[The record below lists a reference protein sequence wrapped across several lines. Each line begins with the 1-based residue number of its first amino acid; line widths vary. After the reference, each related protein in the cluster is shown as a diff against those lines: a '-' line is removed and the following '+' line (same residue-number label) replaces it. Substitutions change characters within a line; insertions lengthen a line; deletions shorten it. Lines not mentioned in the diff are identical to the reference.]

1 MDDYSKPIEY
11 QVEATAGE
19 AGGELDRIVDILE
32 RMDASISG
40 VASSLSN
47 LRSASA
53 DVSAAFD
60 KVRSGNA
67 RAFNADRAVNYQKR
81 LLGVERLAT
90 RLSKS
95 SDTDELAISRAMK
108 SGIKDANRLNATL
121 GGLDENS
128 PEFKVKSDALNDV
141 LDQLDV
147 LEARYNQL
155 DAEKTV
161 KINADI
167 DERVEKALSA
177 NKDNKDSEFYKNR
190 PNGVVGKTQQYS
202 AAQITKEI
210 NDGVDG
216 RVKDVADV
224 KIHFTSDLA
233 DVQKEL
239 DRLERAIQRNKDN
252 IVKFSAA
259 GDQKSLQREMK
270 KLSANE
276 AAQAKFEEVKN
287 SAGAG
292 KAWSSMKADININT
306 PEDYAAVEAAAKKLE
321 KAIRGDEI
329 AMKRFAAAGDAVNFE
344 KMKKRIEQATFEL
357 DRQKAALSGAS
368 GIKVQADNS
377 AQLEDVYKNMDRLR
391 SQIDKKEFMGK
402 NSFNSAAVRKLRM
415 EMTEAEREA
424 LRLRMSLGEIGG
436 GAALAKNAKLTAKG
450 FLQARF
456 HAARMNAEL
465 RKSQHS
471 LLKVSRVLQLMALRA
486 SVRAIM
492 KDMNA
497 GFATLASQFEPF
509 NETMSRLMDAST
521 NVRNSL
527 VSVFD
532 PLIRVGAPLATKALN
547 AVAYGLD
554 KVAQITAAMTGETY
568 YTKLTSEAQDYNRT
582 VNDVQNSLAG
592 FDKFNL
598 IGNRTYAGGVNYKT
612 DVDRVAIDEKFLKW
626 KTVGDGIKELFE
638 GAGEVVKQVLEDI
651 ADLLGRVDGE
661 DAVEFIGRTLKNTGQ
676 YLKEHKEGIADL
688 IEAYAALRLA
698 IKAAFGV
705 YMLGK
710 GVFDT
715 GKGIWNFGKA
725 IFGGGKAA
733 TAGQAATSAS
743 LGLPT
748 GAATAGKSAIGGTL
762 ATGLL
767 KGGLIAGEMYIAG
780 KGISTTI
787 DNVKE
792 LHSMQQELAKQY
804 TGQDMSLS
812 DAKQLLKDVRK
823 ANGGWI
829 GTMRKEEKG
838 ESLIIPG
845 YGTYSE
851 KTGLVQNTGAN
862 LPSVGSSAVQSASN
876 VVTEINKSGLVDKLS
891 TGVENAVTAALSK
904 SGGQKVDVAVKAVA
918 EPSNIFKLVVTENN
932 SQYNRTGRSPL
943 RV

>member
-81 LLGVERLAT
+81 LLGVERLAN

-95 SDTDELAISRAMK
+95 GNTDELVISRAMK
-108 SGIKDANRLNATL
+108 SGIKEAQRINAEL
-121 GGLDENS
+121 DKVDENS
-128 PEFKVKSDALNDV
+128 PEFKVKTAALDDV
-141 LDQLDV
+141 FDQLDV
-147 LEARYNQL
+147 LEARYNQFDAERTIKL
-155 DAEKTV
+155 DAE
-161 KINADI
+161 I
-167 DERVEKALSA
+167 DKSVEKALSVDKS
-177 NKDNKDSEFYKNR
+177 NKDTGFYEHR
-190 PNGVVGKTQQYS
+190 PNGVVGKAQQYS
-202 AAQITKEI
+202 AAQITEEI
-210 NDGVDG
+210 NNGVDG

-239 DRLERAIQRNKDN
+239 DRLERAIQRNKNN

-321 KAIRGDEI
+321 KAIRADEI
-329 AMKRFAAAGDAVNFE
+329 AMKRFAAAGDAVDFE

-357 DRQKAALSGAS
+357 NRQKEALSGAS

-471 LLKVSRVLQLMALRA
+471 LLRVSRVLQLMVLRA

-509 NETMSRLMDAST
+509 NEAMSRLMDAST

-547 AVAYGLD
+547 YVAVGLD
-554 KVAQITAAMTGETY
+554 KVAQITAAMTGDTY
-568 YTKLTSEAQDYNRT
+568 YTKLTSEAQDYNKT

-688 IEAYAALRLA
+688 IETYVALRLA
-698 IKAAFGV
+698 IKAAFGA

-710 GVFDT
+710 GIASPV
-715 GKGIWNFGKA
+715 KGLWNFGKA
-725 IFGGGKAA
+725 LFGGSKAS
-733 TAGQAATSAS
+733 TAGQAATSGTAAIAGGSKAAS
-743 LGLPT
+743 
-748 GAATAGKSAIGGTL
+748 IGGGL

-851 KTGLVQNTGAN
+851 KTGLVQNAGAN

>member
-1 MDDYSKPIEY
+1 MDDYSKPIEV

-81 LLGVERLAT
+81 LLGVERLAN

-95 SDTDELAISRAMK
+95 GDTDELAISRAMK
-108 SGIKDANRLNATL
+108 SGIKEAQRINAEL
-121 GGLDENS
+121 GKVDENS
-128 PEFKVKSDALNDV
+128 PQFKVKSDALNDV
-141 LDQLDV
+141 LDQLDM
-147 LEARYNQL
+147 LEVRYNQL
-155 DAEKTV
+155 DAERTIKL
-161 KINADI
+161 NAEI
-167 DERVEKALSA
+167 DKNVEKALSVDKS
-177 NKDNKDSEFYKNR
+177 NKDTGFYENR
-190 PNGVVGKTQQYS
+190 PNGVVGKAQQYS
-202 AAQITKEI
+202 AAQITEEI
-210 NDGVDG
+210 NNGVDG

-239 DRLERAIQRNKDN
+239 DRLERAIQRNKNN

-306 PEDYAAVEAAAKKLE
+306 PEDYAAVEAVAKKLE
-321 KAIRGDEI
+321 KAIRADEI
-329 AMKRFAAAGDAVNFE
+329 AMKRFAAAGNAVDFE

-357 DRQKAALSGAS
+357 NRQKEALSGAS

-471 LLKVSRVLQLMALRA
+471 LLKVSRVLQLMVLRA

-492 KDMNA
+492 ADMNA

-509 NETMSRLMDAST
+509 NEAMSRLMDAST

-568 YTKLTSEAQDYNRT
+568 YTKLTSEAQDYNKT

-598 IGNRTYAGGVNYKT
+598 IGNRTYAGGVRYKT

-688 IEAYAALRLA
+688 IETYVALRLA
-698 IKAAFGV
+698 IKAAFGA

-710 GVFDT
+710 GIASPV
-715 GKGIWNFGKA
+715 KGLWNFGKA
-725 IFGGGKAA
+725 LFGGSKAA
-733 TAGQAATSAS
+733 AAGQAATSAS

-767 KGGLIAGEMYIAG
+767 KGGLVLGELAILS
-780 KGISTTI
+780 KGTAATI
-787 DNVKE
+787 DNI
-792 LHSMQQELAKQY
+792 Q
-804 TGQDMSLS
+804 
-812 DAKQLLKDVRK
+812 DAKGGLKDWSKEKTGEDLSGWDAFKLYWQTVK
-823 ANGGWI
+823 ANGGLKE
-829 GTMRKEEKG
+829 TFRKEDAGEK
-838 ESLIIPG
+838 LIIPG
-845 YGTYSE
+845 YTD

-862 LPSVGSSAVQSASN
+862 LPSVGSSAVQGASN

-918 EPSNIFKLVVTENN
+918 EPSSIFKLVVTENN

>member
-1 MDDYSKPIEY
+1 M
-11 QVEATAGE
+11 
-19 AGGELDRIVDILE
+19 
-32 RMDASISG
+32 
-40 VASSLSN
+40 
-47 LRSASA
+47 
-53 DVSAAFD
+53 
-60 KVRSGNA
+60 
-67 RAFNADRAVNYQKR
+67 
-81 LLGVERLAT
+81 LGVERLAN

-95 SDTDELAISRAMK
+95 GDTDELAISRAMK
-108 SGIKDANRLNATL
+108 SGIKEAQRINAEL
-121 GGLDENS
+121 GKVDENS

-141 LDQLDV
+141 LDQLDM

-155 DAEKTV
+155 DAERTIKL
-161 KINADI
+161 NAEI
-167 DERVEKALSA
+167 DKNVEKALSGGNG
-177 NKDNKDSEFYKNR
+177 NKDVDLSKEDRRKNTK
-190 PNGVVGKTQQYS
+190 GQYWKS
-202 AAQITKEI
+202 ATEADPSPLYEPEKNVQPDAEVEI
-210 NDGVDG
+210 
-216 RVKDVADV
+216 
-224 KIHFTSDLA
+224 HYTSDLA
-233 DVQKEL
+233 DVQREL
-239 DRLERAIQRNKDN
+239 DRLDKQIKRNKNN
-252 IVKFSAA
+252 IVKFTAA
-259 GDQKSLQREMK
+259 GDEKSLQREREKMT
-270 KLSANE
+270 ANE
-276 AAQAKFEEVKN
+276 AAKAAFEKAQR
-287 SAGAG
+287 SAMSDEAYLG
-292 KAWSSMKADININT
+292 MKQDININT

-321 KAIRGDEI
+321 KAIRADEI
-329 AMKRFAAAGDAVNFE
+329 AMKRFAAAGNAVDFE
-344 KMKKRIEQATFEL
+344 KMKKRVEQATFEL
-357 DRQKAALSGAS
+357 NRQKEALSGAS

-471 LLKVSRVLQLMALRA
+471 MLKVSRVLQLMLFRYG
-486 SVRAIM
+486 VRFVTKNIGV
-492 KDMNA
+492 
-497 GFATLASQFEPF
+497 GFATLAQQFEPF
-509 NETMSRLMDAST
+509 NATMSRLLDSATS
-521 NVRNSL
+521 VRNAVTSML
-527 VSVFD
+527 D

-547 AVAYGLD
+547 YVAEGLD
-554 KVAQITAAMTGETY
+554 KVAQITAAMTGDTY
-568 YTKLTSEAQDYNRT
+568 YTKLTSEAQNYNKT

-661 DAVEFIGRTLKNTGQ
+661 DAVEFIGRTLKSAGQ
-676 YLKEHKEGIADL
+676 QLKEHKEGIADL
-688 IEAYAALRLA
+688 IETYVALRLA
-698 IKAAFGV
+698 IKAAFGA

-710 GVFDT
+710 GIAAPV
-715 GKGIWNFGKA
+715 KGIWNFGKA

-733 TAGQAATSAS
+733 KAATGQTATSGTAAIAGGSKAAS
-743 LGLPT
+743 
-748 GAATAGKSAIGGTL
+748 IGGGL

-780 KGISTTI
+780 KGISATI

-812 DAKQLLKDVRK
+812 DAKQLLKDVRE

-829 GTMRKEEKG
+829 QTMRKEDRG

-918 EPSNIFKLVVTENN
+918 EPSSIFKLVVTENN

>member
-81 LLGVERLAT
+81 LLGVERLAN

-95 SDTDELAISRAMK
+95 GNTDELVISRAMK
-108 SGIKDANRLNATL
+108 SGIKEAQRINAEL
-121 GGLDENS
+121 DKVDENS
-128 PEFKVKSDALNDV
+128 PEFKVKTAALDDV
-141 LDQLDV
+141 FDQLDV
-147 LEARYNQL
+147 LEARYNQFDAERTIKL
-155 DAEKTV
+155 DAE
-161 KINADI
+161 I
-167 DERVEKALSA
+167 DKSVEKALSVDKS
-177 NKDNKDSEFYKNR
+177 NKDTGFYEHR
-190 PNGVVGKTQQYS
+190 PNGVVGKAQQYS
-202 AAQITKEI
+202 AAQITEEI
-210 NDGVDG
+210 NNGVDG

-239 DRLERAIQRNKDN
+239 DRLERAIQRNKNN

-321 KAIRGDEI
+321 KAIRADEI
-329 AMKRFAAAGDAVNFE
+329 AMKRFAAAGDAVDFE

-357 DRQKAALSGAS
+357 NRQKEALSGAS

-471 LLKVSRVLQLMALRA
+471 LLRVSRVLQLMVLRA

-509 NETMSRLMDAST
+509 NEAMSRLMDAST

-547 AVAYGLD
+547 YVAVGLD
-554 KVAQITAAMTGETY
+554 KVAQITAAMTGDTY
-568 YTKLTSEAQDYNRT
+568 YTKLTSEAQDYNKT

-676 YLKEHKEGIADL
+676 YLKEHKEDIADL
-688 IEAYAALRLA
+688 IETYVALRLA
-698 IKAAFGV
+698 IKAAFGA

-710 GVFDT
+710 GIASHV
-715 GKGIWNFGKA
+715 KGLWNFGKA
-725 IFGGGKAA
+725 LFGGSKAS
-733 TAGQAATSAS
+733 TAGQAATSGTAAIAGGSKAAS
-743 LGLPT
+743 
-748 GAATAGKSAIGGTL
+748 IGGGL

>member
-81 LLGVERLAT
+81 LLGVERLAN

-95 SDTDELAISRAMK
+95 GNTDELVISRAMK
-108 SGIKDANRLNATL
+108 SGIKEAQRINAEL
-121 GGLDENS
+121 DKVDENS
-128 PEFKVKSDALNDV
+128 PEFKVKTAALDDV
-141 LDQLDV
+141 FDQLDMLV
-147 LEARYNQL
+147 ARYNQL
-155 DAEKTV
+155 DAERTIKLD
-161 KINADI
+161 AEI
-167 DERVEKALSA
+167 DKSVEKALSVDKS
-177 NKDNKDSEFYKNR
+177 NKDTGFYEHR
-190 PNGVVGKTQQYS
+190 PNGVVGKAQQYS
-202 AAQITKEI
+202 AAQITEEI
-210 NDGVDG
+210 NNGVDG

-239 DRLERAIQRNKDN
+239 DRLERAIQRNKNN

-321 KAIRGDEI
+321 KAIRADEI
-329 AMKRFAAAGDAVNFE
+329 AMKRFAAAGDAVDFE

-357 DRQKAALSGAS
+357 NRQKEALSGAS

-402 NSFNSAAVRKLRM
+402 NSFNSVAVRKLRM

-471 LLKVSRVLQLMALRA
+471 LLKVSRVLQLMVLRA

-509 NETMSRLMDAST
+509 NEAMSRLMDAST

-547 AVAYGLD
+547 TVAYGLD

-568 YTKLTSEAQDYNRT
+568 YTKLTSEAQDYNKT

-688 IEAYAALRLA
+688 IETYVALRLA
-698 IKAAFGV
+698 IKAAFGA

-710 GVFDT
+710 GIASPV
-715 GKGIWNFGKA
+715 KGLWNFGKA
-725 IFGGGKAA
+725 LFGGSKAA
-733 TAGQAATSAS
+733 AAGQAATSAS
-743 LGLPT
+743 LGLPIVT
-748 GAATAGKSAIGGTL
+748 ATAGKSAIGGTL

-767 KGGLIAGEMYIAG
+767 KGGLVLGELAILS
-780 KGISTTI
+780 KGTAATI
-787 DNVKE
+787 DNIQDAKGSLKDWSKE
-792 LHSMQQELAKQY
+792 N
-804 TGQDMSLS
+804 TGEDMSGWDSFKLYW
-812 DAKQLLKDVRK
+812 QTVK
-823 ANGGWI
+823 ANGGLKE
-829 GTMRKEEKG
+829 TSRKEDAGEK
-838 ESLIIPG
+838 LIIPG
-845 YGTYSE
+845 YTD